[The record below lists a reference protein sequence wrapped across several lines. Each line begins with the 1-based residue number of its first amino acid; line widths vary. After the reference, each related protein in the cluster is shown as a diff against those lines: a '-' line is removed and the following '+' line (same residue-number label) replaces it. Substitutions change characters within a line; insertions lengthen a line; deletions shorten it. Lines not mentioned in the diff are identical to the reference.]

1 MIGKIKIID
10 TASFAGQTDISL
22 RKLNFIYGANGSG
35 KTTISKIL
43 KSPES
48 YGNCS
53 LDWTTG
59 DHEEI
64 VVYNRPFVSKNF
76 EENEDLLGIFTLGED
91 SIAVQHEIEEIR
103 NRIEQAR
110 QERDGFNNSITTQ
123 SGKLSEEKQ
132 AITETCWAMQ
142 VKYGADFADAMT
154 GTRGSKERFLQKCLE
169 SYNGRSAITLL
180 DYQAIQEK
188 YAAAFAKKASPIEE
202 YALPGAHLLEA
213 LKSNDLLEKV
223 ITGKSDTPIGTFIQ
237 FLRASDWVKQG
248 VSLAKQANGKCPY
261 CQRDLPHSIEQDI
274 EDFFD
279 EVYIRDCEELK
290 DFYAS
295 YVRSTAIFNTAI
307 QTVLDNRH
315 EMLSYEEFEK
325 LFDSFKE
332 KSKRNEETI
341 KRKLDTPS
349 EVISIEPVFDLAT
362 NLIQQIES
370 FNSKIREHN
379 AIIDNQATERNNVR
393 DQVWRFIISEIEEK
407 LAEYLKQKSGLES
420 GIKELRRK
428 ADEKQAA
435 IDGLNSQAEEKEAT
449 LTSVKPTVTAIN
461 TILTGFG
468 FDGFKLAENTKKKG
482 TYAIIRPDGSD
493 ASTTLSEGEHN
504 FLTFLYFY
512 HLCFGSQNSTGLL
525 QDRILVIDDPISS
538 MDSSVLFI
546 VSTLV
551 KTMIDH
557 CRKGEKG
564 IKQVIV
570 LTHNVY
576 FHKEI
581 TFLGSRNRF
590 AKEEA
595 SFFILR
601 KKNEITS
608 VESFDENP
616 IMSSYEMLWEDL
628 RNPSSSTSKGVFNTM
643 RRILEYYF
651 TVIGGID
658 YEKCINQF
666 EGEDKIACKALVA
679 YINDGS
685 HSVYDDLIV
694 PIEDSALEN
703 YQRIFRLIF
712 EKLNHIDHY
721 NMMMKIEA

>member
-1 MIGKIKIID
+1 M
-10 TASFAGQTDISL
+10 
-22 RKLNFIYGANGSG
+22 
-35 KTTISKIL
+35 
-43 KSPES
+43 
-48 YGNCS
+48 
-53 LDWTTG
+53 
-59 DHEEI
+59 
-64 VVYNRPFVSKNF
+64 
-76 EENEDLLGIFTLGED
+76 
-91 SIAVQHEIEEIR
+91 
-103 NRIEQAR
+103 
-110 QERDGFNNSITTQ
+110 
-123 SGKLSEEKQ
+123 
-132 AITETCWAMQ
+132 
-142 VKYGADFADAMT
+142 
-154 GTRGSKERFLQKCLE
+154 
-169 SYNGRSAITLL
+169 
-180 DYQAIQEK
+180 
-188 YAAAFAKKASPIEE
+188 
-202 YALPGAHLLEA
+202 
-213 LKSNDLLEKV
+213 
-223 ITGKSDTPIGTFIQ
+223 
-237 FLRASDWVKQG
+237 
-248 VSLAKQANGKCPY
+248 
-261 CQRDLPHSIEQDI
+261 
-274 EDFFD
+274 
-279 EVYIRDCEELK
+279 K
-290 DFYAS
+290 DFYDS

-362 NLIQQIES
+362 NLIQQIDN